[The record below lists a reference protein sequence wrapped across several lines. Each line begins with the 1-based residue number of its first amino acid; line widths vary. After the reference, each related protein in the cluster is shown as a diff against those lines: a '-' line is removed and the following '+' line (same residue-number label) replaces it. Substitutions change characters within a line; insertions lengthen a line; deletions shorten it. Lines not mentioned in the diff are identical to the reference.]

1 MNMQSL
7 KCAALSAA
15 LACAAVV
22 AHADDVLPLPPPK
35 QSGDVT
41 YTSGG
46 VPDEQLPA
54 VKQARANY
62 PLVIELFE
70 KNGQK
75 NQYTSYAQVRLI
87 DANGNVVLDDKS
99 EGPFFLVKPA
109 PGTYKV
115 EATFNGRTLEQRG
128 VTVGASGSK
137 RVVFVFP
144 AS

>member
-1 MNMQSL
+1 MNMQSV

-22 AHADDVLPLPPPK
+22 ARADDVLPLPPPK